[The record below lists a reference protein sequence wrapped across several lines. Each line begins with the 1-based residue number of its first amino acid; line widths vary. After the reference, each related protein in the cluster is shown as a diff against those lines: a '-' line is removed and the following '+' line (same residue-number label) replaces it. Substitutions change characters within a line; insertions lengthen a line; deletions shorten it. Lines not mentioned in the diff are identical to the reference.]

1 MNNTICLSIGL
12 SPAIQKTL
20 LFSSFKKGDVNRSE
34 SYLTD
39 PSGKCI
45 NVCRV
50 LSQSGINVECLT
62 VVGKENRR
70 EFEGLCDRDLLDV
83 TMVETTG
90 RIRTCTTLV
99 ETESNICSEIVV
111 NEPELV
117 TPEEEGI
124 FKSVFLKKLSG
135 QLKCVIISG
144 SRLKG
149 FSEDLIPFMV
159 RKIKERKILL
169 FADYKGIDLRN
180 SLVSEDLSSDYIKI
194 NEGEFFDTFSHYFD
208 LREGLIDISLKYD
221 SVFIISRGSRSVL
234 VAENGKIMEI
244 PCKIIKAINPIGS
257 GDAMTAGLAQGIIG
271 GLSLK
276 EAVEKGRDYGALNA
290 MNIHPGSIQ

>member
-1 MNNTICLSIGL
+1 MNDTICLTIGL

-20 LFSSFKKGDVNRSE
+20 LFNSFKKGDVNRSE

-50 LSQSGINVECLT
+50 LSQSGIDVECLT
-62 VVGKENRR
+62 VAGRENRG
-70 EFEGLCDRDLLDV
+70 EFEGLCHRDLLKV
-83 TMVETTG
+83 TLVETTG

-99 ETESNICSEIVV
+99 ETESSICSEIVAD
-111 NEPELV
+111 EPELI
-117 TPEEEGI
+117 TPEEEEV
-124 FKSVFLKKLSG
+124 FKSVFLKKLSS
-135 QLKCVIISG
+135 QPKCVIISG

-149 FSEDLIPFMV
+149 FSEDLVPFMV
-159 RKIKERKILL
+159 REIKERKILI

-180 SLVSEDLSSDYIKI
+180 SFISERLAPDYIKI
-194 NEGEFFDTFSHYFD
+194 NEGEFFDTFSHYSD
-208 LREGLIDISLKYD
+208 LREGLVDISLKYN
-221 SVFIISRGSRSVL
+221 SVFIISRGSRSIL

-244 PCKIIKAINPIGS
+244 PCKMVNAINPIGS
-257 GDAMTAGLAQGIIG
+257 GDAMTAGLAQGIIS

-276 EAVEKGRDYGALNA
+276 EAVQKGGDYGALNA
-290 MNIHPGSIQ
+290 MNIHPGSIK